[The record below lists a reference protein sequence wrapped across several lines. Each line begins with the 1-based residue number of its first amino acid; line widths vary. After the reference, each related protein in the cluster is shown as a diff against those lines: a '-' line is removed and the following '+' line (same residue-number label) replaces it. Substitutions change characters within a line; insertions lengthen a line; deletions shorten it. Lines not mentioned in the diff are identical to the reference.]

1 MPQVF
6 EDIQIDAEFAAL
18 IPPLSAE
25 ERQQLEEN
33 IVEHGGAR
41 DPLVVWASKGT
52 LTLLDGHNR
61 YEICTRLGLPF
72 DVHEVQ
78 FNNRESARIWIRAN
92 QAGRR
97 NLPAAWRIELELGNK
112 EDRLAL
118 GKAKKTA
125 EGKKTGRG
133 NKKVVSQDDTTFS
146 EPHSSRKE
154 TAKAANTSVGQVA
167 MAEQVRE
174 KRPDLWEQCK
184 QQEVGIST
192 AYKQIRKDEKKAERA
207 SAIESQRQA
216 IATGKV
222 QLPPGV
228 FEVVVMDPPWA
239 YGREYDP
246 DGSRVAN
253 PYPEMNQ
260 EQLQEMQP
268 PFASDCVLFLW
279 TTHQFIW
286 DAGELLR
293 HWGFTYKATLVWDK
307 DRIGMGA
314 WLRMQCEFCLIGT
327 KGKPTWN
334 NTKHRDIVR
343 EARRE
348 HSRKPEAFYEIVED
362 ITVGRR
368 LDFFSRQQRPGWE
381 TFGNDREKF

>member
-1 MPQVF
+1 MTQVF
-6 EDIQIDAEFAAL
+6 EDIKIDVEFAGL
-18 IPPLSAE
+18 IPPLSPE

-41 DPLVVWASKGT
+41 DPLVVWASKGS

-72 DVHEVQ
+72 DIHEAK
-78 FNNRESARIWIRAN
+78 FKSKEDARIWIRNN

-118 GKAKKTA
+118 GKAKKGHGKTA
-125 EGKKTGRG
+125 PGKTL
-133 NKKVVSQDDTTFS
+133 VSQSDTS
-146 EPHSSRKE
+146 VPEPHSSRKE

-192 AYKQIRKDEKKAERA
+192 AYKQIRKDEKKVERA
-207 SAIESQRQA
+207 SAIESQREA

-253 PYPEMNQ
+253 PYPEMKQ
-260 EQLQEMQP
+260 EQLLEMQP
-268 PFASDCVLFLW
+268 PFSSDCVLFLW

-293 HWGFTYKATLVWDK
+293 RWGFTYKANLVWDK
-307 DRIGMGA
+307 EKIGMGA
-314 WLRMQCEFCLIGT
+314 WLRMQCEFCLVGI

-334 NTKHRDIVR
+334 NTKHRDILR
-343 EARRE
+343 EPRRE
-348 HSRKPEAFYEIVED
+348 HSRKPDAFYEMVED
-362 ITVGRR
+362 ITIGRR

>member
-1 MPQVF
+1 MPQTF
-6 EDIQIDAEFAAL
+6 EDILVDAEFASL

-33 IVEHGGAR
+33 ILEHGGAR
-41 DPLVVWASKGT
+41 DPLVVWAAKGK

-61 YEICTRLGLPF
+61 YEICTRLDLPF
-72 DVHEVQ
+72 EIHELR
-78 FNNRESARIWIRAN
+78 FDSREAARIWIRNN

-112 EDRLAL
+112 EDRLAI
-118 GKAKKTA
+118 GKNKMTA
-125 EGKKTGRG
+125 SGKQGGRG
-133 NKKVVSQDDTTFS
+133 NKKGLSQSDRPFCEPVDT
-146 EPHSSRKE
+146 RKE
-154 TAKAANTSVGQVA
+154 IAKAANTSVGQVA

-184 QQEVGIST
+184 QEEVGIST

-207 SAIESQRQA
+207 KAIASQREE
-216 IATGKV
+216 IAAGKV
-222 QLPPGV
+222 QLPAGV

-239 YGREYDP
+239 YGRDYDP

-253 PYPEMNQ
+253 PYPEMSQ
-260 EQLQEMQP
+260 EQLLQMNP

-293 HWGFTYKATLVWDK
+293 RWGFTYKATIVWDK
-307 DRIGMGA
+307 EKIGMGA
-314 WLRMQCEFCLIGT
+314 WLRMQCEFCLVAI

-334 NTKHRDIVR
+334 NTKHRDILR

-348 HSRKPEAFYEIVED
+348 HSRKPEAFYEMVED

-368 LDFFSRQQRPGWE
+368 LDFFSRQQRQGWE

>member
-6 EDIQIDAEFAAL
+6 DDILVDAEFASL

-41 DPLVVWASKGT
+41 DPLVAWAAKGR

-61 YEICTRLGLPF
+61 YEICTRLDLPF
-72 DVHEVQ
+72 EIHERR
-78 FNNRESARIWIRAN
+78 FDSREAARIWIRNN

-112 EDRLAL
+112 EDRLAI
-118 GKAKKTA
+118 GKSKKGHGKTA
-125 EGKKTGRG
+125 PGKTLM
-133 NKKVVSQDDTTFS
+133 SQGDTSVS
-146 EPHSSRKE
+146 EPHSTRKE
-154 TAKAANTSVGQVA
+154 IAKAANTSVGQVA

-184 QQEVGIST
+184 HEEVGIST
-192 AYKQIRKDEKKAERA
+192 AYKQIRKDQKKAERA
-207 SAIESQRQA
+207 KAIEAQRED

-222 QLPPGV
+222 QLPAGV

-253 PYPEMNQ
+253 PYPEMSQQ
-260 EQLQEMQP
+260 ELLAMEP

-279 TTHQFIW
+279 TTHQFFW
-286 DAGELLR
+286 DAGELMR

-307 DRIGMGA
+307 EKIGMGA
-314 WLRMQCEFCLIGT
+314 WLRMQCEFCLVGIR
-327 KGKPTWN
+327 GKPTWN
-334 NTKHRDIVR
+334 NTKHRDILR

-348 HSRKPEAFYEIVED
+348 HSRKPESFYEMVQD

>member
-6 EDIQIDAEFAAL
+6 EDIKIDAEFAAL

-61 YEICTRLGLPF
+61 YEICTRLDLPF
-72 DVHEVQ
+72 DVHEMQ
-78 FNNRESARIWIRAN
+78 FYSREAARIWIRNN

-112 EDRLAL
+112 EDRLAI
-118 GKAKKTA
+118 GKIKKGHGKTA
-125 EGKKTGRG
+125 PGKTL
-133 NKKVVSQDDTTFS
+133 VSQSDTSVS
-146 EPHSSRKE
+146 EPHSTRKE
-154 TAKAANTSVGQVA
+154 IAKAANASIGQVA

-174 KRPDLWEQCK
+174 KRPDLWDQCK
-184 QQEVGIST
+184 QQELGIST
-192 AYKQIRKDEKKAERA
+192 AYKQIRKDEKKAARA
-207 SAIESQRQA
+207 KAIESQRKE
-216 IATGKV
+216 IAAGKV

-246 DGSRVAN
+246 EGSRVAN

-260 EQLQEMQP
+260 QQLLQMQP

-279 TTHQFIW
+279 TTHQFLW
-286 DAGELLR
+286 DAGELLG
-293 HWGFTYKATLVWDK
+293 HWGFTYKAALVWDK
-307 DRIGMGA
+307 EKIGMGA
-314 WLRMQCEFCLIGT
+314 WLRMQCEFCLVGI
-327 KGKPTWN
+327 KGKPAWS
-334 NTKHRDIVR
+334 NTKHRDIMR

-348 HSRKPEAFYEIVED
+348 HSRKPEAFYEMVED
-362 ITVGRR
+362 ITIGRR

>member
-6 EDIQIDAEFAAL
+6 DDIKIDADLASVLPAL
-18 IPPLSAE
+18 AE
-25 ERQQLEEN
+25 EEREKLEQL

-41 DPLVVWASKGT
+41 DPLVVWPAKGE
-52 LTLLDGHNR
+52 LTLVDGHNR

-72 DVHEVQ
+72 EVTERR
-78 FNNRESARIWIRAN
+78 FASKAEARIWMRQN
-92 QAGRR
+92 QGGRR
-97 NLPAAWRIELELGNK
+97 NLTPAWRLEIQFANKQDLIEIGRVK
-112 EDRLAL
+112 MSAAGRQ
-118 GKAKKTA
+118 G
-125 EGKKTGRG
+125 GRG
-133 NKKVVSQDDTTFS
+133 KQKGLSPDDKPFS
-146 EPHSSRKE
+146 EPVDTRKE
-154 TAKAANTSVGQVA
+154 IAKAAEASVGQVA

-174 KRPDLWEQCK
+174 KRPDLWEQAK
-184 QQEVGIST
+184 DGDVGIST
-192 AYKQIRKDEKKAERA
+192 AYKQIRKEEKKAERA
-207 SAIESQRQA
+207 KA
-216 IATGKV
+216 IAAQKDEIAAGKV
-222 QLPPGV
+222 KLPPGV

-239 YGREYDP
+239 YGRGYDP

-253 PYPEMNQ
+253 PYPEMSQ
-260 EQLQEMQP
+260 QQLLEMQP

-307 DRIGMGA
+307 ERIGMGA
-314 WLRMQCEFCLIGT
+314 WLRMQCEFCLVGI

-348 HSRKPEAFYEIVED
+348 HSRKPEAFYEMVED

-381 TFGNDREKF
+381 TYGNDREKF

>member
-6 EDIQIDAEFAAL
+6 EDIIVDAEFAAL

-72 DVHEVQ
+72 DIHERR
-78 FNNRESARIWIRAN
+78 FDSREAARIWIRNN

-112 EDRLAL
+112 EDRLAI
-118 GKAKKTA
+118 GKSKKGHGKTA
-125 EGKKTGRG
+125 PGKTLM
-133 NKKVVSQDDTTFS
+133 SQGDTSVS
-146 EPHSSRKE
+146 EPHSTRKE
-154 TAKAANTSVGQVA
+154 IAKAANTSVGQVA

-184 QQEVGIST
+184 HEEVGIST

-207 SAIESQRQA
+207 KAIEAQRED

-222 QLPPGV
+222 QLPAGV

-253 PYPEMNQ
+253 PYPEMSQQ
-260 EQLQEMQP
+260 ELLAMEP

-279 TTHQFIW
+279 TTHQFFW
-286 DAGELLR
+286 DAGELMR

-307 DRIGMGA
+307 EKIGMGA
-314 WLRMQCEFCLIGT
+314 WLRMQCEFCLVGIR
-327 KGKPTWN
+327 GKPTWS

-348 HSRKPEAFYEIVED
+348 HSRKPEAFYEMVED
-362 ITVGRR
+362 ITIGRR

>member
-1 MPQVF
+1 MTQVF
-6 EDIQIDAEFAAL
+6 EDIQIDSELASVLPAL
-18 IPPLSAE
+18 ADE
-25 ERQQLEEN
+25 EREKLEQL

-41 DPLVVWASKGT
+41 DPLVVWPAKGK
-52 LTLLDGHNR
+52 LTLVDGHNR

-72 DVHEVQ
+72 DVTERR
-78 FNNRESARIWIRAN
+78 FASKAEARVWMRQN
-92 QAGRR
+92 QGGRR
-97 NLPAAWRIELELGNK
+97 NLTPAWRIEIELANK
-112 EDRLAL
+112 DDLL
-118 GKAKKTA
+118 TIGKSKKIA

-133 NKKVVSQDDTTFS
+133 HKKVLSPGDKTLT
-146 EPHSSRKE
+146 EPVNTQKQI
-154 TAKAANTSVGQVA
+154 AKAADTSVGQVA

-174 KRPDLWEQCK
+174 KRPDLWEQAK
-184 QQEVGIST
+184 DGDVGIST

-207 SAIESQRQA
+207 KA
-216 IATGKV
+216 IAAQKEEIAAGKV

-239 YGREYDP
+239 YGRGYDP

-253 PYPEMNQ
+253 PYPEMSQ
-260 EQLQEMQP
+260 QQLLEMQP

-293 HWGFTYKATLVWDK
+293 YWGFTYKATLVWDK
-307 DRIGMGA
+307 ERIGMGA
-314 WLRMQCEFCLIGT
+314 WLRMQCEFCLVGI

-334 NTKHRDIVR
+334 NTRHRDIVR

-348 HSRKPEAFYEIVED
+348 HSRKPEAFYEMVED

-381 TFGNDREKF
+381 TYGNDREKF